1 MSGGIKIPETL
12 FLSQWV
18 VRGAPQLLGAYPK
31 KDLDY
36 NLIIDL
42 FGLILREE
50 EEPKE
55 GFYIVQYPKDAAF
68 SEEYGG
74 RYFVCYFSGME
85 LRQLVG
91 LILEPK
97 EDPGP
102 YRGALVREA
111 LRLFRRGE
119 VPSTDEEWERIWNA
133 ILTYPQL
140 PLERRIADIFRDI
153 EARIILT
160 TMINEGVTT
169 LDELVRSVRNSLST
183 PVTRD
188 LIVSYVYVL
197 SALGIL
203 EVRFDEKTLTERVY
217 LVSDVIFYR
226 RKPPKF
232 DELLKQFS
240 QLQELYTNFV
250 SDYLPSWEADFTAL
264 PDVLGTPN
272 RYALIERFREAGY
285 IRESDLTPDEL
296 KIAKELMTLKILVKI
311 DDNIVMLSD
320 PTFRL
325 LFPKWTIARAMER
338 AKDDENFR
346 EILVSWLNVLRE
358 AYLRKR

>member
-1 MSGGIKIPETL
+1 MGGGIKIPETL

-140 PLERRIADIFRDI
+140 PLERRIADIFRDV

-169 LDELVRSVRNSLST
+169 LDELVRSLKEGERSLDRLQFARVSAEGESKVERNDLLSLL
-183 PVTRD
+183 RFK
-188 LIVSYVYVL
+188 I
-197 SALGIL
+197 SACNTSVIPFIAPL
-203 EVRFDEKTLTERVY
+203 EVEGK
-217 LVSDVIFYR
+217 
-226 RKPPKF
+226 
-232 DELLKQFS
+232 
-240 QLQELYTNFV
+240 
-250 SDYLPSWEADFTAL
+250 
-264 PDVLGTPN
+264 
-272 RYALIERFREAGY
+272 
-285 IRESDLTPDEL
+285 
-296 KIAKELMTLKILVKI
+296 
-311 DDNIVMLSD
+311 
-320 PTFRL
+320 
-325 LFPKWTIARAMER
+325 
-338 AKDDENFR
+338 
-346 EILVSWLNVLRE
+346 
-358 AYLRKR
+358 